1 MKNKLIQIKF
11 SEEDYKKIEDCAN
24 KGYLT
29 VTALSRS
36 LILKGVRNE

>member
-11 SEEDYKKIEDCAN
+11 SEEDYKKIEDKAN
-24 KGYLT
+24 GDFLT
-29 VTALSRS
+29 VTALSRA